1 MLNTPQAPTPNAAQ
15 GERMLHDDELDLV
28 VGGLNE
34 RPIQTLHGGL
44 FSLNRMDVIQWM
56 NVDEFERQTGGRPIV

>member
-1 MLNTPQAPTPNAAQ
+1 MLNAP
-15 GERMLHDDELDLV
+15 ERVLQDDELDVV

-44 FSLNRMDVIQWM
+44 FSLHRMAVIRWSS
-56 NVDEFERQTGGRPIV
+56 VEEFEQQTGGRPIV

>member
-1 MLNTPQAPTPNAAQ
+1 MLNTARVL
-15 GERMLHDDELDLV
+15 EDEELDVV

-44 FSLNRMDVIQWM
+44 FSLHRMDVIQWM
-56 NVDEFERQTGGRPIV
+56 NVEEFERQTGGRPIV

>member
-1 MLNTPQAPTPNAAQ
+1 MLNTRHTDGVQ
-15 GERMLHDDELDLV
+15 GARMLDDSELDCV

-44 FSLNRMDVIQWM
+44 FSLHRMDVITWT
-56 NVDEFERQTGGRPIV
+56 NVTEFEQQMGGRPIV